1 MLIVLDASIVLA
13 WHFEDE
19 NSDLADAIAERC
31 LDDQVVVPRHWHA
44 EVANGLLSGE
54 RRKRTGPDRIAQ
66 FLKRLDLI
74 ELSSDDID
82 GGEVFDRILP
92 LARAH
97 KLTIYDAF
105 YLELAER
112 RGLPLATIDTALAAA
127 GRSVGI
133 EILGG

>member
-1 MLIVLDASIVLA
+1 MRFVLDASVVLA

-19 NSDLADAIAERC
+19 SSDIADAIAERC
-31 LDDQVVVPRHWHA
+31 LDDQVVVPHHWQA

-54 RRKRTGPDRIAQ
+54 RRQRTGPDRIAA

-74 ELSSDDID
+74 ELSNDDMERR
-82 GGEVFDRILP
+82 EVFDRILP

-97 KLTIYDAF
+97 RLTIYDAL

-112 RGLPLATIDTALAAA
+112 EGLPLATLDAELAAA

-133 EILGG
+133 EILGA